1 MFSYFAQIHVEHI
14 QQSCGKDLVEEL
26 GNIGIQS
33 VQAHLL
39 IVQNHD
45 LLAKSVQEV
54 QSSLIQRTSAT
65 SAHHHDEGN
74 ILIGDL
80 KRAMEILAGMDCRRM
95 NPLHFLQQADRIRI
109 SNTEV
114 RARTH
119 NIDEFLFAVFFC
131 PSFCSRCKF
140 LFGSRNDLVV
150 FLIRSHESIVM
161 SITLDL
167 IQNFNSQPQSFCMTI
182 VIRFFGST
190 IGYDMI
196 AIFRQRALSVIS
208 NSDRSSASFLSDA
221 SSANCFR
228 SRTRERLSDNDRIFA
243 QCFRGR
249 MAELVRRVMANNCL
263 LYTSD
268 AADD

>member
-45 LLAKSVQEV
+45 LLTKSVQEV

-119 NIDEFLFAVFFC
+119 NIDEFLFAVFSAQAFAV
-131 PSFCSRCKF
+131 
-140 LFGSRNDLVV
+140 GA
-150 FLIRSHESIVM
+150 
-161 SITLDL
+161 
-167 IQNFNSQPQSFCMTI
+167 NFSLAAGTI
-182 VIRFFGST
+182 S
-190 IGYDMI
+190 
-196 AIFRQRALSVIS
+196 
-208 NSDRSSASFLSDA
+208 
-221 SSANCFR
+221 
-228 SRTRERLSDNDRIFA
+228 
-243 QCFRGR
+243 
-249 MAELVRRVMANNCL
+249 
-263 LYTSD
+263 LYFS
-268 AADD
+268 